1 MHEWLETYIGKTPAA
16 FVSGAIPIIVVILVC
31 LAVIKLVMKFVRKA
45 IEKSKLEKGL
55 HTFVEKTISIILYF
69 IAVLIVADMIN
80 IPISSLLATFSVV
93 GLAASLAVQDTLS
106 NLASGVV
113 VLMTHPFKTGDWVDV
128 SNVSGTVKEI
138 NFTHTVLTTID
149 NKVIRVPNKDVV
161 GATIVNY
168 SESKYRRVCMSFDV
182 SYKNETKKVLEVMKS
197 VIDETA
203 HIIKDREIFIKV
215 TAYKDS
221 SVEYTLR
228 VWTKNEKYWDVYFGL
243 LNDMKLAFDNNGI
256 EIPYNQLDVHVH
268 NV

>member
-1 MHEWLETYIGKTPAA
+1 
-16 FVSGAIPIIVVILVC
+16 
-31 LAVIKLVMKFVRKA
+31 
-45 IEKSKLEKGL
+45 
-55 HTFVEKTISIILYF
+55 
-69 IAVLIVADMIN
+69 
-80 IPISSLLATFSVV
+80 
-93 GLAASLAVQDTLS
+93 
-106 NLASGVV
+106 
-113 VLMTHPFKTGDWVDV
+113 
-128 SNVSGTVKEI
+128 
-138 NFTHTVLTTID
+138 
-149 NKVIRVPNKDVV
+149 
-161 GATIVNY
+161 
-168 SESKYRRVCMSFDV
+168 
-182 SYKNETKKVLEVMKS
+182 MKS